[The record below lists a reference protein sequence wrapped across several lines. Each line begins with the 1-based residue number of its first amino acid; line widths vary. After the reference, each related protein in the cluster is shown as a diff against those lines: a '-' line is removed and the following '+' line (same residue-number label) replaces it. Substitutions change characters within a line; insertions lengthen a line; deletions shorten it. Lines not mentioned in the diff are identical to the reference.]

1 MRLQL
6 SENIR
11 RMRKERGLTQEGLAE
26 ALGVT
31 VGAVYKWEAR
41 LSLPEIGML
50 VKMAELFD
58 VSVDLLL
65 GYEMKDD
72 HREAMAQ
79 RLLGYINNKDRS
91 GLEEAEKALLKFPNH
106 YWIVLDAACM
116 YQGFGLEDRNIAW
129 MRRAIELFERAIRI
143 LPPDVDQRFGEY
155 ALRGSIAE
163 TYYYLDEKDKAL
175 DLLKKYNAAGLFS
188 AEAGALMAL
197 EYDVTDE
204 CTTLVTDGFVR
215 GVNNLINSIFGYIT
229 ICERVGDV
237 RKLQEVCNWG
247 IEFCKSLK
255 KDDKPSFLDKSCC
268 AIQTVLAHSY
278 FRSKNVK
285 KAEELLLDALEQADR
300 FDAEP
305 DFRLNTCR
313 FIDNPDFGEA
323 SSYDTRGR
331 TAHESIDFIV
341 TTIEDPKFVAFWEKL
356 RPEA

>member
-197 EYDVTDE
+197 GLAATMDRARRRTVSAS
-204 CTTLVTDGFVR
+204 R
-215 GVNNLINSIFGYIT
+215 G
-229 ICERVGDV
+229 
-237 RKLQEVCNWG
+237 
-247 IEFCKSLK
+247 
-255 KDDKPSFLDKSCC
+255 
-268 AIQTVLAHSY
+268 A
-278 FRSKNVK
+278 
-285 KAEELLLDALEQADR
+285 
-300 FDAEP
+300 
-305 DFRLNTCR
+305 
-313 FIDNPDFGEA
+313 
-323 SSYDTRGR
+323 
-331 TAHESIDFIV
+331 
-341 TTIEDPKFVAFWEKL
+341 
-356 RPEA
+356 